1 MSLLINNLDNSDVLS
16 SYNFARLSDIV
27 FSEVVTK
34 EQYEELKTKHTKVL
48 EETDSTIF
56 YSVDEIDLRENSIIF
71 TNTYLV
77 NELFN
82 KLNSCNFKNIK
93 VITSQTD
100 HKIDKKRFKK
110 MPNCISKWYSIN
122 VTHQDEKLVPIPLG
136 LANEYSPKNVLKKN
150 FLDIA
155 VGSKKINKIYLNFEI
170 NTNYF
175 HRQKIKKYFSTK
187 SIVQIEE
194 NKIDNKQYLERLN
207 KHNFVLCP
215 WGNGIDTHRIWETIY
230 AGSIPLIPNHHIF
243 SSIFG
248 NDELLFNNFVEIE
261 TKIDKLQNNFL
272 ENFDNKIMTMHYWSE
287 RIVNAKRVN
296 KKKKS
301 QNIKFNLKDIE
312 INYKNFK
319 KKESKI
325 KKYNTFIRKVHNKV
339 VNFQIKIS

>member
-136 LANEYSPKNVLKKN
+136 LANEYSPKNVSKKN
-150 FLDIA
+150 
-155 VGSKKINKIYLNFEI
+155 
-170 NTNYF
+170 
-175 HRQKIKKYFSTK
+175 
-187 SIVQIEE
+187 
-194 NKIDNKQYLERLN
+194 
-207 KHNFVLCP
+207 
-215 WGNGIDTHRIWETIY
+215 
-230 AGSIPLIPNHHIF
+230 
-243 SSIFG
+243 
-248 NDELLFNNFVEIE
+248 
-261 TKIDKLQNNFL
+261 
-272 ENFDNKIMTMHYWSE
+272 
-287 RIVNAKRVN
+287 
-296 KKKKS
+296 
-301 QNIKFNLKDIE
+301 
-312 INYKNFK
+312 
-319 KKESKI
+319 
-325 KKYNTFIRKVHNKV
+325 
-339 VNFQIKIS
+339 